1 MKPKLSAYVS
11 ESVAQRLEL
20 AAKRPGSNKSAIVDA
35 ALNRFLNPERDISGD
50 AALIRR
56 LDRMSR
62 QIERAD
68 RDLGVLAETIAL
80 FIRYYLTITPPLPS
94 ADQDAARALGR
105 ERFEMFVAQVGK
117 RVASGGRL
125 VADVMDRVGAAKPD
139 LFMRN
144 LEEGAAADGAQS
156 GETGSRAQGATG
168 EPPEHSPAGREEV
181 GNV

>member
-20 AAKRPGSNKSAIVDA
+20 AAKRPGANKSAIVDA
-35 ALNRFLNPERDISGD
+35 ALDRFLNPERDASGD

-62 QIERAD
+62 QLERAD

-94 ADQDAARALGR
+94 QDQDAARALGR

-125 VADVMDRVGAAKPD
+125 VADVMDRVSASKPD

-144 LEEGAAADGAQS
+144 LEEGAPLGAVQPS
-156 GETGSRAQGATG
+156 DTGSRAPSATG
-168 EPPEHSPAGREEV
+168 EPPEHSPAGREGV